1 MPQKREEQAFKS
13 EHIIKEIFVVWISE
27 LNISDANLLKITI
40 QKNVRLQIRKMQD
53 PVYLV
58 ALGGVLHI

>member
-27 LNISDANLLKITI
+27 LNIADANLLKITI
-40 QKNVRLQIRKMQD
+40 QKNVRLHIRKKQG
-53 PVYLV
+53 PVYW
-58 ALGGVLHI
+58 